1 MIEKSVSSRGRRIGA
16 KDGVRI
22 GGLGNNSVDFVE
34 CVESTTEKT
43 DSEYNLSIIT
53 ELINLLQ

>member
-1 MIEKSVSSRGRRIGA
+1 MEKSVSFRRRKTGA

-22 GGLGNNSVDFVE
+22 GRLGVSLRDLLE
-34 CVESTTEKT
+34 CVESTRETT
-43 DSEYNLSIIT
+43 DLKLNLSIIA